1 MYILSRSKHLFSQ
14 LKNIF
19 LGFISQVQAI
29 VFPFHTVQ
37 NLSIGGGGQ
46 IFFFLWQLVKMYRLE
61 ENVHVVHLW
70 FASNLKNIFFFF
82 FFFYR

>member
-19 LGFISQVQAI
+19 LGFISQVQQAI

-46 IFFFLWQLVKMYRLE
+46 LFFFLWQLVKMYRLE
-61 ENVHVVHLW
+61 EKSVHVVHYW
-70 FASNLKNIFFFF
+70 FASNLKNIYFFLDF
-82 FFFYR
+82 